1 MIIKIVTFDFSKKN
15 LVFLSM
21 WDLQSDKLDYL
32 KESLA
37 NFFSKFKSM
46 HLSSNKIKQFGFGV
60 HLLNLMASAVK
71 GVGNSCSL

>member
-1 MIIKIVTFDFSKKN
+1 MKIVTFDFKKSSFP
-15 LVFLSM
+15 V
-21 WDLQSDKLDYL
+21 LQSDKLDYL

-37 NFFSKFKSM
+37 IFFSKFKSK